1 METIKSKKLKQ
12 IKMFVCWSERVN
24 SIPYIELL
32 NEVEKDLYTRNQRQT
47 LFIRAIRKHERF
59 LSGLE
64 DMAKVT

>member
-1 METIKSKKLKQ
+1 METIKSKKIKQ

-32 NEVEKDLYTRNQRQT
+32 NEVEKDLYTGTSDKRYLYGLSENMNV
-47 LFIRAIRKHERF
+47 F